1 MFSMLG
7 HANEQNFFVSVT
19 EASLSCFFSPIAGI
33 ALAIGVCQHVDTVT
47 LKLVL
52 LVVFAN
58 MLTL

>member
-1 MFSMLG
+1 MLG

-33 ALAIGVCQHVDTVT
+33 AIGVCQHVDTVT

-58 MLTL
+58 MLSL